1 MDAHNSQ
8 RRHDIDWLRI
18 LAVLLLFFFHTARI
32 FDTDDF
38 YVKNTAVSEGFTVF
52 INFIYLWHMPLF
64 FFLSG
69 VGTWFALRS
78 RGGRGYASERFK
90 RLFIPL
96 LFGACFIV
104 PPQVYY
110 MRLSGQ
116 TYNHPPLDVFEDSY
130 LQFFP
135 TFFNGIAP
143 SGNWEWGHLW
153 FLAYL
158 FTFSLVA
165 LPLFRSIEKTYG
177 RGLVEK
183 LASVAEKRGGI
194 FLFGLPLMAGEAL
207 LRANWPG
214 MQNLYND
221 WSNFLFFILFFIY
234 GYLLCSDE
242 RFWQAVERDG
252 KLALLLAAAIFSIY
266 PLRLALGHLPSRG
279 YNPDYMSLMALR
291 GLDAWL
297 WVVAVLSFGRRYLG
311 FTNRILTYA
320 NEAALPVY
328 ILHQTVIVMVGY
340 YVVRWQT
347 GMMSGYFIITML
359 SLVVTLLACDL
370 LVRRIN
376 VVRFLFGMRA
386 KRSRAHILAF
396 DKARPENP

>member
-1 MDAHNSQ
+1 MNSSK
-8 RRHDIDWLRI
+8 RRHDIDWLRVF
-18 LAVLLLFFFHTARI
+18 AVLLLFFFHSSRI
-32 FDTDDF
+32 FDTEDF
-38 YVKNTAVSEGFTVF
+38 YVKNSPVSEGFTIF
-52 INFIYLWHMPLF
+52 GNFIYLWHMPLF

-78 RGGRGYASERFK
+78 RGAGGYAVERFK

-96 LFGACFIV
+96 LFGACVVV

-110 MRLSGQ
+110 MRLSGHA
-116 TYNHPPLDVFEDSY
+116 YNHPPLDVFEDSY

-135 TFFNGIAP
+135 KFFDGIAP
-143 SGNWEWGHLW
+143 GGNWEWGHLW

-158 FTFSLVA
+158 FAFSLVA
-165 LPLFRSIEKTYG
+165 LPLFLHLQKKRG
-177 RGLVEK
+177 RRLVEK
-183 LASVAEKRGGI
+183 LAGVAQKPGGI

-234 GYLLCSDE
+234 GYLLCADE
-242 RFWQAVERDG
+242 RFWQAIERNG

-279 YNPDYMSLMALR
+279 YNLDYMSLMALR
-291 GLDAWL
+291 ALDAWL
-297 WVVAVLSFGRRYLG
+297 WVIAVLSLGRRYLR
-311 FTNRILTYA
+311 FTNRILKYA

-328 ILHQTVIVMVGY
+328 ILHQTIIVMVGY

-347 GMMSGYFIITML
+347 GMMSRYFLITLL
-359 SLVVTLLACDL
+359 SLAGTLILYDL
-370 LVRRIN
+370 FVKRIN

-386 KRSRAHILAF
+386 KRSRAQTPAF
-396 DKARPENP
+396 EKASPEKL